1 MDTVKTALV
10 GCGKIG
16 RTHALALRD
25 APRFPYRGLLI
36 DSARHFIP
44 VRNIKR

>member
-25 APRFPYRGLLI
+25 AGCEVVGL
-36 DSARHFIP
+36 
-44 VRNIKR
+44 